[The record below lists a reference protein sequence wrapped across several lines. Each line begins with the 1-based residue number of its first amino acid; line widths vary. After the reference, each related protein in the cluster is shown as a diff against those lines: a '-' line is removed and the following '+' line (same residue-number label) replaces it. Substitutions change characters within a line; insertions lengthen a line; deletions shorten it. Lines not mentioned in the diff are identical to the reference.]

1 MKKTSR
7 REFLKGTLAG
17 AASLT
22 LAGVLGACGTDT
34 QATPTPDA
42 ATPTPA
48 PAPTPAAKGIY
59 TPGTYKAT
67 AQGYDSEVTVSM
79 TFDAEKI
86 TGVEIDVSG
95 ETPDVGGKI
104 GDKMTE
110 RIMSAQ
116 NAEVDGVTGASRSS
130 EAVKQAAA
138 SCIAQA
144 KGEPVIIPEVGG
156 GDDPFTG
163 EGPDGQ
169 TVYYSQ
175 RRSWVGEAP
184 VIKESDIAGEY
195 SADVIIIGANYS
207 GANCFRMA
215 CEKGLKCIVLDSQP
229 EAEFNSYGGDLGH
242 FNSTWQEKVLGLP
255 KDFFD
260 PTDFIDS
267 YQLQSAGRAQPDL
280 IRQFAHR
287 NGEMVDWMTELYD
300 DVSQIG
306 SMVTANFK
314 GENKNYDFKKGHFM
328 TYPAT
333 LQLGTGSMGS
343 SGNFC
348 KASVKKGI
356 EASPDS
362 QAFYEMTAKVLIKD
376 GKTVC
381 GVIAMSE
388 TDGKYYRFMGKKGV
402 VLATGDFSSNSEMY
416 RCLCTEIQ
424 ECNPYDELT
433 GSGRNG
439 YGHRMGVWAGGVMEL
454 GPRAAMGGTTAP
466 FPGAL
471 FKTTAALWINKYG
484 KRFCNEGFGTPF
496 VAGCQSARQPIGG
509 SLFQVWDEGH
519 WREMVQNQALGHFNS
534 SNITDAQ
541 MEEYAAKLQAVKDNG
556 GMPVVAVA
564 STGGEGGAP
573 GGAGGPGGGPGGA
586 GGPGGGPGGPG
597 GGSNEIYCADT
608 LEELAAKL
616 GFEGEAATNFV
627 QSVKRY
633 DAMAAAGKDEDYA
646 KAPNLLF
653 RISEGPF
660 YAEKLSRNSNR
671 VLVTLS
677 GLFVNGDQQCVDQNF
692 EPIPGL
698 FATGNASGGRF
709 PLQYTAAMNGLSVG
723 FATVFGALL
732 GEYLGLSAP
741 DVSTGDSSTSAKGTQ
756 G

>member
-1 MKKTSR
+1 MRETSR
-7 REFLKGTLAG
+7 REFLKGALAG

-22 LAGVLGACGTDT
+22 MAGVLSACGANPDP
-34 QATPTPDA
+34 TPTPSTD
-42 ATPTPA
+42 PDPV
-48 PAPTPAAKGIY
+48 KGTY

-67 AQGYDSEVTVSM
+67 AQGYSSEVTVTM
-79 TFDAEKI
+79 TFDAESI
-86 TGVEIDVSG
+86 TDVEIDVSG
-95 ETPDVGGKI
+95 ETPDIGGKI
-104 GDKMTE
+104 GEKMIE
-110 RIMSAQ
+110 RIKTAQ
-116 NAEVDGVTGASRSS
+116 SAEVEAVTGASRSS

-144 KGEPVIIPEVGG
+144 KGEPVIIPEVGA

-163 EGPDGQ
+163 EGPGGQ

-184 VIKESDIAGEY
+184 AIAESDIAGEY

-215 CEKGLKCIVLDSQP
+215 CEKGLKCIVLDSQA

-242 FNSTWQEKVLGLP
+242 FNSTWQEKVLGVP
-255 KDFFD
+255 KDYFD

-306 SMVTANFK
+306 SMVTVDFQK
-314 GENKNYDFKKGHFM
+314 DNKDYNFKKGHFM

-343 SGNFC
+343 SGDFC
-348 KASVKKGI
+348 KASVQKGL
-356 EASPDS
+356 SVSKDS

-376 GKTVC
+376 GDTVC

-388 TDGKYYRFMGKKGV
+388 ADGKYYRFMGKKGV
-402 VLATGDFSSNSEMY
+402 VLATGDFSANSEMY
-416 RCLCTEIQ
+416 RCLCTEVQ

-433 GSGRNG
+433 GNGRNG
-439 YGHRMGVWAGGVMEL
+439 NGHRMGVWAGGVMEL
-454 GPRAAMGGTTAP
+454 GPRAAMGGATAP

-484 KRFCNEGFGTPF
+484 KRFCNEGFGSPF

-509 SLFQVWDEGH
+509 ELFQVWDEGH
-519 WREMVQNQALGHFNS
+519 WREMVKNQALGHFNA

-556 GMPVVAVA
+556 GMPVVAAVA
-564 STGGEGGAP
+564 AGGGEGGAP
-573 GGAGGPGGGPGGA
+573 GGAGGP

-608 LEELAAKL
+608 LEELASKL
-616 GFEGEAATNFV
+616 GFEGEAAANFV
-627 QSVKRY
+627 ESVKRY

-653 RISEGPF
+653 RISQGPF
-660 YAEKLSRNSNR
+660 YAEKLSRGSNR

-698 FATGNASGGRF
+698 YATGNASGGRF
-709 PLQYTAAMNGLSVG
+709 PLQYTAAMNGLSIG

-732 GEYLGLSAP
+732 GEYLGEKAP
-741 DVSTGDSSTSAKGTQ
+741 DVSTGDSATSAKGTQ